1 MRKMPKG
8 GLEPPRVAPPPPQD
22 GVSTKFHHFG
32 MRGRYGTGKSAEAMM
47 NDALKPILNTC

>member
-1 MRKMPKG
+1 MKVPKG

-32 MRGRYGTGKSAEAMM
+32 MNSGSPLREHADNRCE
-47 NDALKPILNTC
+47 L